1 MKKLVSFLL
10 AITFVLAIAG
20 CAKTDND
27 GPVDV
32 QNGGSTAAPDVTDNS
47 SNRTTDGSDNSTTSK
62 DVQIPTS
69 DVVISIEDA
78 VGKTVENQQLVVKVI
93 DTAAFDGLKASG
105 IYYVWM
111 YDKDGVIS
119 SKTTFYFYS
128 TVEDLQADVT
138 TIGTSNIS
146 EKNEVSLYLKVTS
159 VIDSSSSAVRLS
171 TWSSDSSSMRAAT
184 DKYEIVE

>member
-47 SNRTTDGSDNSTTSK
+47 SNRTDGSDNSTTSK
-62 DVQIPTS
+62 DVQIPAS

-93 DTAAFDGLKASG
+93 DTAMVSR
-105 IYYVWM
+105 
-111 YDKDGVIS
+111 
-119 SKTTFYFYS
+119 
-128 TVEDLQADVT
+128 LQAST
-138 TIGTSNIS
+138 MSGRTIRTALSPRKQHSIS
-146 EKNEVSLYLKVTS
+146 TALSRICRPTLQP
-159 VIDSSSSAVRLS
+159 SARQ
-171 TWSSDSSSMRAAT
+171 
-184 DKYEIVE
+184 I

>member
-47 SNRTTDGSDNSTTSK
+47 SNRTDGSDNSTTSK
-62 DVQIPTS
+62 DVQIPAS

-93 DTAAFDGLKASG
+93 DTAAFDGLKASS

-119 SKTTFYFYS
+119 SKTTFYS
-128 TVEDLQADVT
+128 TVEDLQADIT
-138 TIGTSNIS
+138 TIGTSNIA

-159 VIDSSSSAVRLS
+159 VIDSSSSTVRLS

>member
-47 SNRTTDGSDNSTTSK
+47 SNRTDGSDNSTTSK
-62 DVQIPTS
+62 DVQIPAS

-93 DTAAFDGLKASG
+93 DTAAFDGLKASS
-105 IYYVWM
+105 IYYVWT

-128 TVEDLQADVT
+128 TVEDLQADIT
-138 TIGTSNIS
+138 TIGTSNIA

-159 VIDSSSSAVRLS
+159 VIDSSSSTVRLS

>member
-20 CAKTDND
+20 CAKTDSD

-47 SNRTTDGSDNSTTSK
+47 SNRTDDSDNSTTSK
-62 DVQIPTS
+62 DVQIPAS

-93 DTAAFDGLKASG
+93 DTAAFDGLKASS
-105 IYYVWM
+105 IYYVWT

-128 TVEDLQADVT
+128 TVEDLQADIT
-138 TIGTSNIS
+138 TIGTSNIA

-159 VIDSSSSAVRLS
+159 VIDSSSSTVRLS